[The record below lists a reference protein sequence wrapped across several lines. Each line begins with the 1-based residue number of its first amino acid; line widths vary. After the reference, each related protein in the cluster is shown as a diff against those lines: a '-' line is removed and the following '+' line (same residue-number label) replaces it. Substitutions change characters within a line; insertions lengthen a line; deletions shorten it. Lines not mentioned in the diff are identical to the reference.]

1 MISNITAG
9 STTQIQAVIDN
20 KLVLPLLEVLK
31 DDDIQ
36 TKMEA
41 AWAISNATSGGT
53 REQIMSLVEQGC
65 IKPLCDLLYS
75 HDIRIIELV
84 LDALGN
90 MLKAGKDSTSNG
102 NNAVACLIEEVGGPG
117 QDLRTP
123 AARELRHLQEVIRH
137 DNKVLLQ
144 GDPSSLKR
152 AGKTLRP
159 PVSSNPPP

>member
-75 HDIRIIELV
+75 HDIRIIEVV
-84 LDALGN
+84 LDALEN

-102 NNAVACLIEEVGGPG
+102 NNAVACLIEEAGGLDKIDGLQQHEDSDISKKSFEMIEKYFSDEP
-117 QDLRTP
+117 
-123 AARELRHLQEVIRH
+123 REEE
-137 DNKVLLQ
+137 
-144 GDPSSLKR
+144 
-152 AGKTLRP
+152 A
-159 PVSSNPPP
+159 

>member
-36 TKMEA
+36 TKVEA

-102 NNAVACLIEEVGGPG
+102 NNAVACLIEEVGG
-117 QDLRTP
+117 QDRIYG
-123 AARELRHLQEVIRH
+123 LQQHENYDISKKSFDMITKYFYKETRV
-137 DNKVLLQ
+137 
-144 GDPSSLKR
+144 
-152 AGKTLRP
+152 A
-159 PVSSNPPP
+159 

>member
-36 TKMEA
+36 TKVEA

-84 LDALGN
+84 LDALEN
-90 MLKAGKDSTSNG
+90 MLKVGKDSTNDG
-102 NNAVACLIEEVGGPG
+102 TNPIALYIKEAEGVDKIERLQQHENNDIYKKSYNIM
-117 QDLRTP
+117 DKYFSR
-123 AARELRHLQEVIRH
+123 
-137 DNKVLLQ
+137 
-144 GDPSSLKR
+144 
-152 AGKTLRP
+152 
-159 PVSSNPPP
+159 